1 MAVTTGFAVRPLL
14 IACLAGTWL
23 ATVTA
28 GPARAAQAD
37 GGPTTRPA
45 AKAVH
50 PAVSGAPVAPAPAS
64 EAVVAE
70 PEVLGVPVIYR
81 GQELWRVRA
90 PLGPFSAEDRA
101 NTVAG
106 RLDQLVQDSSMRP
119 DDLTLEHG
127 ASASRIVLRG
137 RVLGVITDEDA
148 AAAGLPRR
156 EFAERCLADV
166 KRVITETR
174 AEFSGNAI
182 VRSLLAALLATLA
195 LAALWVGVTRAFR
208 RILRAV
214 ERVAAQAPRPV
225 ADVQGIPLIAR
236 RQLAAVAAPVLR
248 LVRLV
253 VLGSL
258 VLLWLEVVLAALPW
272 TRPSARRLMDYVEEP
287 ITFVGHGFIES
298 LPNFFYLAV
307 IALVTRFGLRLVRFF
322 FREVERGALRLA
334 NFPAEWA
341 PPTYRL
347 VRVLLVALAVVAAYP
362 YIPGSSSPAFQGI
375 SVFLGLLISLSSSAA
390 IGNIVSGTV
399 LTYTGGF
406 RLDDRV
412 KIGDTIGDIVETSML
427 VTKIRTIKNVVV
439 SIPNAVVLS
448 SPMVN
453 YSALA
458 RQEGLILHTGVTIG
472 YDAPWRQVHELLITA
487 ARRTSG
493 IVETPAP
500 FVLQTALNDFYVA
513 YEINAYTH
521 EPQRM
526 VQIYSDLHANIQD
539 AFNEAGVEIMS
550 PHYGA
555 LRDGNT
561 IAIPGDYVA
570 PGYEAPA
577 FRVQAGTPE
586 RTPKGGT

>member
-1 MAVTTGFAVRPLL
+1 VRPLL

-37 GGPTTRPA
+37 NGPATAPA
-45 AKAVH
+45 AQTTTPGPGAQ
-50 PAVSGAPVAPAPAS
+50 PAGQAPPAAD
-64 EAVVAE
+64 AIVAE
-70 PEVLGVPVIYR
+70 PEALGAPVVYR
-81 GQELWRVRA
+81 GEELWRVRA
-90 PLGPFSAEDRA
+90 SLGPFSAEDRA
-101 NTVAG
+101 RTVAR
-106 RLDQLVQDSSMRP
+106 RLDELVNDASVRP
-119 DDLTLEHG
+119 EDLSLEHT
-127 ASASRIVLRG
+127 ATVSRVVLRG
-137 RVLGVITDEDA
+137 RTIGVITGEDA
-148 AAAGLPRR
+148 AGTGLHRR
-156 EFAERCLADV
+156 ELAEQILADV
-166 KRVITETR
+166 RRVITETR
-174 AEFSGNAI
+174 AEFSTRAI
-182 VRSLLAALLATLA
+182 LQSLLVALLASLA
-195 LAALWVGVTRAFR
+195 LAVLWVVVTRGFR
-208 RILRAV
+208 RVLGAV
-214 ERVAAQAPRPV
+214 EHVAAQPPRQ
-225 ADVQGIPLIAR
+225 AGRDERLPLIAR
-236 RQLAAVAAPVLR
+236 RQIAVLTVPLLR
-248 LVRLV
+248 LARLV

-287 ITFVGHGFIES
+287 IRFVGHGLIES

-307 IALVTRFGLRLVRFF
+307 IALVTRFALRLVRFLF
-322 FREVERGALRLA
+322 NEVERGAIGFP

-347 VRVLLVALAVVAAYP
+347 LRVLLVSLALVAAYP

-412 KIGDTIGDIVETSML
+412 SIGDTTGDIVETSML

-458 RQEGLILHTGVTIG
+458 RKDGLILHTGVTIG
-472 YDAPWRQVHELLITA
+472 YDAPWRQVHDLLIAA
-487 ARRTSG
+487 ARRTPG

-513 YEINAYTH
+513 YEVNAFTH
-521 EPQRM
+521 EARRM

-550 PHYGA
+550 PHFGA
-555 LRDGNT
+555 LRDGNR
-561 IAIPGDYVA
+561 IAIPDHYVA
-570 PGYEAPA
+570 AGYAAPA
-577 FRVQAGTPE
+577 FRVNASAPDEASITS
-586 RTPKGGT
+586 

>member
-1 MAVTTGFAVRPLL
+1 
-14 IACLAGTWL
+14 
-23 ATVTA
+23 
-28 GPARAAQAD
+28 
-37 GGPTTRPA
+37 
-45 AKAVH
+45 
-50 PAVSGAPVAPAPAS
+50 
-64 EAVVAE
+64 
-70 PEVLGVPVIYR
+70 
-81 GQELWRVRA
+81 
-90 PLGPFSAEDRA
+90 
-101 NTVAG
+101 
-106 RLDQLVQDSSMRP
+106 
-119 DDLTLEHG
+119 
-127 ASASRIVLRG
+127 
-137 RVLGVITDEDA
+137 
-148 AAAGLPRR
+148 
-156 EFAERCLADV
+156 
-166 KRVITETR
+166 
-174 AEFSGNAI
+174 
-182 VRSLLAALLATLA
+182 
-195 LAALWVGVTRAFR
+195 
-208 RILRAV
+208 
-214 ERVAAQAPRPV
+214 
-225 ADVQGIPLIAR
+225 
-236 RQLAAVAAPVLR
+236 
-248 LVRLV
+248 
-253 VLGSL
+253 
-258 VLLWLEVVLAALPW
+258 
-272 TRPSARRLMDYVEEP
+272 
-287 ITFVGHGFIES
+287 
-298 LPNFFYLAV
+298 
-307 IALVTRFGLRLVRFF
+307 
-322 FREVERGALRLA
+322 
-334 NFPAEWA
+334 
-341 PPTYRL
+341 
-347 VRVLLVALAVVAAYP
+347 VAAYP

-487 ARRTSG
+487 ARRTRG

>member
-1 MAVTTGFAVRPLL
+1 VRPLL

-37 GGPTTRPA
+37 NGPATAPPAQTTTLGPGAQPAGQAPPA
-45 AKAVH
+45 ADAI
-50 PAVSGAPVAPAPAS
+50 
-64 EAVVAE
+64 VAE
-70 PEVLGVPVIYR
+70 PEALGAPVVYR
-81 GQELWRVRA
+81 GEELWRVRA
-90 PLGPFSAEDRA
+90 SLGPFSAEDRA
-101 NTVAG
+101 RTVAR
-106 RLDQLVQDSSMRP
+106 RLDELVNDVSVKP
-119 DDLTLEHG
+119 EDITLEHT
-127 ASASRIVLRG
+127 ATASRVILRG
-137 RVLGVITDEDA
+137 RAIGVVTDEDA
-148 AAAGLPRR
+148 AGSGLRR
-156 EFAERCLADV
+156 HEMAELILADV
-166 KRVITETR
+166 RRVIIETR
-174 AEFSGNAI
+174 ADFSGNAI
-182 VRSLLAALLATLA
+182 VRSLLVALLATLA
-195 LAALWVGVTRAFR
+195 LAGLWVVVTRGFR
-208 RILRAV
+208 RVLRAV
-214 ERVAAQAPRPV
+214 EQVAAQPPRQ
-225 ADVQGIPLIAR
+225 AGSDERLPLVAR
-236 RQLAAVAAPVLR
+236 RQFAALTAPLLR
-248 LVRLV
+248 LARLV

-287 ITFVGHGFIES
+287 ITFVAHGLIES

-307 IALVTRFGLRLVRFF
+307 IALVTRFALRLVRFL

-341 PPTYRL
+341 LPTYRL

-412 KIGDTIGDIVETSML
+412 KIGDTVGDIIETSML

-458 RQEGLILHTGVTIG
+458 RQDGLILHTGVTIG
-472 YDAPWRQVHELLITA
+472 YDAPWRQVHDLLIAA
-487 ARRTSG
+487 ARRTRS
-493 IVETPAP
+493 IVEAPAP

-550 PHYGA
+550 PHFGA
-555 LRDGNT
+555 LRDGNR
-561 IAIPGDYVA
+561 IAIPGDYVGA
-570 PGYEAPA
+570 GYEAPA
-577 FRVQAGTPE
+577 FRVKASAPDGESTPAGSGVLP
-586 RTPKGGT
+586 RS